1 MHDALNA
8 VRKSVDS
15 DYTDS
20 EWTPALPGDKL
31 PLRVK
36 PAGKVELSELMWPSL
51 PYQLIPREG
60 ENVSLKYARIGDIL
74 YAPMYIEIF
83 PKTIKSFYD
92 LFRRMLPSNMP
103 WRISYFVSPN
113 GIKITESKNMFAQFL
128 HFIHIHNRLVCESH
142 EMLKALHDRSDNP
155 VTTFS
160 VCLGMGKSWRRGYP
174 QRKSF

>member
-1 MHDALNA
+1 MQHTGFYVDLLEVHDALNA

-83 PKTIKSFYD
+83 QKLLS
-92 LFRRMLPSNMP
+92 LFMIYLEECCHP
-103 WRISYFVSPN
+103 I
-113 GIKITESKNMFAQFL
+113 
-128 HFIHIHNRLVCESH
+128 
-142 EMLKALHDRSDNP
+142 
-155 VTTFS
+155 
-160 VCLGMGKSWRRGYP
+160 CLGEYHTLFHQME
-174 QRKSF
+174 